1 MNTQLASSL
10 TTRALADNQ
19 VVNASTKTPY
29 WVAIAAALLTTTTLA
44 VLTASTANAQSAPK
58 QINGISVIDLPAVH
72 VYAEAAARQGL
83 NVITPAPAV
92 EVYVNATQDSVA
104 DAASTSNFARRSLAP
119 QLQRMGSAGLAEGFS
134 LLNSQLVMPY
144 YSFGKGLNTSNKE

>member
-19 VVNASTKTPY
+19 VVTAATKTPY

-44 VLTASTANAQSAPK
+44 VLTVGNANAKTAPE
-58 QINGISVIDLPAVH
+58 QINGISVVDLPAVQ
-72 VYAEAAARQGL
+72 VYAETAARESL
-83 NVITPAPAV
+83 NVVTLAAID
-92 EVYVNATQDSVA
+92 VYADATQNNVA
-104 DAASTSNFARRSLAP
+104 EAVSPSNFVHHSLAP

-134 LLNSQLVMPY
+134 LLNSQLAMPY
-144 YSFGKGLNTSNKE
+144 YSFGKALSSSSKE

>member
-19 VVNASTKTPY
+19 VVTAATKTPY

-44 VLTASTANAQSAPK
+44 VLTIGSANAKTGAE
-58 QINGISVIDLPAVH
+58 QINGISVVDLPAVQ
-72 VYAEAAARQGL
+72 VYAETAVPENLSVVTLAA
-83 NVITPAPAV
+83 I
-92 EVYVNATQDSVA
+92 EVYADATQSNVA
-104 DAASTSNFARRSLAP
+104 EATSPGTFVHHSLAP

-134 LLNSQLVMPY
+134 LLNSQLAMPY